1 MFDSPKVI
9 IGLVI
14 FVVFVTFPLWWQNI
28 MGSSELPEVAVPE
41 GKCVESGEFMRAKH
55 MDLLNDWR
63 NVVVRDGMRTYVST
77 DGTEYNMSLTLT
89 CLDCHESQEKFCGEC
104 HDFAGVKPLCWEC
117 HNKMEDPRMGSAD
130 MFEVAP
136 MKATKAPA
144 KPHKPIAK
152 ADHGA
157 EPAAD
162 EAVEGHAV
170 EPKEEAPV
178 AAEPAP
184 APAPAKEVH

>member
-9 IGLVI
+9 IGLGV
-14 FVVFVTFPLWWQNI
+14 FVVFVSFPLLWQNI
-28 MGSSELPEVAVPE
+28 MGSSELPEFETPE
-41 GKCVESGEFMRAKH
+41 GSCVESADFMRAKH

-63 NVVVRDGMRTYVST
+63 NVVVRDGLRTYVAT

-89 CLDCHESQEKFCGEC
+89 CLDCHESQEAFCGEC

-117 HNKMEDPRMGSAD
+117 HNKPEDERMGSHA

-136 MKATKAPA
+136 IKSSVKAMPKVHT
-144 KPHKPIAK
+144 KPIAK

-157 EPAAD
+157 
-162 EAVEGHAV
+162 
-170 EPKEEAPV
+170 
-178 AAEPAP
+178 AEPAP
-184 APAPAKEVH
+184 DEAAAPATEPAPKEVH